1 MDMEKFVPYSKE
13 ILDALYEEPKEELKT
28 LSAEEFFKLPVND
41 EYKKRN
47 PDSNI
52 EFYTKQKDNK
62 EDTKEEIKSS
72 ER

>member
-1 MDMEKFVPYSKE
+1 MEKFIPYKKD
-13 ILDALYEEPKEELKT
+13 ILDALYEEPKEGLKT

-41 EYKKRN
+41 EYAKRK

-52 EFYTKQKDNK
+52 EYYTKQKDDKEETK
-62 EDTKEEIKSS
+62 EDIKSS